1 MPGQNLIL
9 VITIVVFVFAC
20 FVVYKDNKNSLQKK
34 ER

>member
-9 VITIVVFVFAC
+9 AITIVVFVFVC
-20 FVVYKDNKNSLQKK
+20 FMAHRDNKKNLQKK

>member
-9 VITIVVFVFAC
+9 AITIVVFVFAC
-20 FVVYKDNKNSLQKK
+20 FMAYKDHKKNLQKK